1 MRNMEGGV
9 GGRTEIKTRL
19 FLPPKRG
26 RGKINKQCAIY
37 KIKPSERATKN
48 IPIQSV
54 PKHRRLISDRAE
66 RVKSFSVC
74 FAPLHCGSEGKA
86 TRIVRVPKPRAQP
99 GGFGTGFPRGATLH
113 SGQTHAPPPP
123 HTRHSPGGTQEGARH
138 RPSPAPA
145 HLLWGKKRRFRGF
158 GRPEPPPPPPPRAHT
173 RAPGS
178 VLGSPVT
185 PPTPNP
191 PRFLHTTPGGLSPLP
206 LPALLSSL
214 FIKGT
219 KKIKDKKKP

>member
-1 MRNMEGGV
+1 MEGGV

-113 SGQTHAPPPP
+113 SGQTPAPPPP
-123 HTRHSPGGTQEGARH
+123 AYPAQPGVNTGGGTAPPEPRSRTPALGQKAPFSRLWKAGAT
-138 RPSPAPA
+138 PSPP
-145 HLLWGKKRRFRGF
+145 H
-158 GRPEPPPPPPPRAHT
+158 AHT
-173 RAPGS
+173 HG
-178 VLGSPVT
+178 
-185 PPTPNP
+185 PPAQCWAA
-191 PRFLHTTPGGLSPLP
+191 R
-206 LPALLSSL
+206 
-214 FIKGT
+214 
-219 KKIKDKKKP
+219 